1 MYKGIYVAMTGSTL
15 KMTELENI
23 ANNISNVN
31 TNGFKRTSFATRL
44 YPLTEGLAQT
54 QPSVYPD
61 ARAMAA
67 NGKLIIDPIQGT
79 IQNTGTATD
88 LSISGDGYFVVDVKG
103 TQNFTRNGSFTIDK
117 DGFLVTSEGYKIL
130 GTTDKPINLGKG
142 TKAAPVIAADG
153 TVSVDDNP
161 VGQIKVAKIK
171 DAQNI
176 SNSLFSGKSD
186 GPAKGEIKQGSVER
200 SNVNPM
206 QELVALISAQRSFD
220 SIQQVI
226 KTFDQL
232 ASRANTEIAKV

>member
-1 MYKGIYVAMTGSTL
+1 MYRGIYVAMTGSTL
-15 KMTELENI
+15 KLMELDNI

-31 TNGFKRTSFATRL
+31 TNGYKRTSFATRL

-61 ARAMAA
+61 ARAMAS
-67 NGKLIIDPIQGT
+67 NGKLIIDQIQGT
-79 IQNTGTATD
+79 TQNTGAATD
-88 LSISGDGYFVVDVKG
+88 LSISGDGYFVLDVKG
-103 TQNFTRNGSFTIDK
+103 TQNFSRNGSFTIDK
-117 DGFLVTSEGYKIL
+117 DGFLVSSEGYKVL

-153 TVSVDDNP
+153 TVSVEDSP
-161 VGQIKVAKIK
+161 VGQLKIVKIK
-171 DAQNI
+171 DAQHI

-186 GPAKGEIKQGSVER
+186 GPAKGDIKQGTIER

-206 QELVALISAQRSFD
+206 QELVAMITAQRSFD
-220 SIQQVI
+220 SIQRVI
-226 KTFDQL
+226 KTFDEL

>member
-1 MYKGIYVAMTGSTL
+1 MYRGIYVAMTGSTL
-15 KMTELENI
+15 KLTELDNI

-31 TNGFKRTSFATRL
+31 THGYKRTSFATRL

-61 ARAMAA
+61 ARAMAS
-67 NGKLIIDPIQGT
+67 NGKLIIDHMQGT

-88 LSISGDGYFVVDVKG
+88 LSISGDGYFVLDVKG

-117 DGFLVTSEGYKIL
+117 DGFLVSSDGYKVL
-130 GTTDKPINLGKG
+130 GMTDKPINLGKE

-153 TVSVDDNP
+153 TVSVEDNP
-161 VGQIKVAKIK
+161 VGQIKIVKIK
-171 DAQNI
+171 DAQNM

-186 GPAKGEIKQGSVER
+186 GPAKGEIKQGTIER

-206 QELVALISAQRSFD
+206 QELVAMITAQRSFD

>member
-1 MYKGIYVAMTGSTL
+1 MYRGIYVAMTGSTL
-15 KMTELENI
+15 KLLELDNI

-31 TNGFKRTSFATRL
+31 TNGYKRTSFATRL

-61 ARAMAA
+61 ARAMAS
-67 NGKLIIDPIQGT
+67 NGKLIIDQMQGT
-79 IQNTGTATD
+79 IQNTGAAMD
-88 LSISGDGYFVVDVKG
+88 LSISGDGYFVLDVKG

-117 DGFLVTSEGYKIL
+117 NGFLVSTEGYKVL
-130 GTTDKPINLGKG
+130 GTTDKPINLGTN

-153 TVSVDDNP
+153 TVSVEDNT
-161 VGQIKVAKIK
+161 VGRIKVVKIK
-171 DAQNI
+171 DTQHI
-176 SNSLFSGKSD
+176 SNSLFSGISD
-186 GPAKGEIKQGSVER
+186 GPAKGEIKQGTLER

-206 QELVALISAQRSFD
+206 QELVAMISAQRSFD